1 MAARQQSK
9 EQERGSTKKSVLDA
23 LRSLKAK
30 KQEQPAQEQDKP
42 KKAKSE
48 RNGIMMNVR
57 FDELELMLVAMF
69 EQKALKGTIQ
79 TLTEVQQLV
88 AEDAEMAV
96 LVQQS
101 IQKLQQLNEQQFKGL
116 ELEWYKP
123 DEPNQ
128 KVERVADE
136 INRSEFSKSRRFIIS
151 KGQNL
156 MHSR

>member
-1 MAARQQSK
+1 
-9 EQERGSTKKSVLDA
+9 
-23 LRSLKAK
+23 
-30 KQEQPAQEQDKP
+30 
-42 KKAKSE
+42 
-48 RNGIMMNVR
+48 MMNVR

-69 EQKALKGTIQ
+69 EQETLKGTIQ

-88 AEDAEMAV
+88 EEDAEMAV

-136 INRSEFSKSRRFIIS
+136 
-151 KGQNL
+151 
-156 MHSR
+156 

>member
-1 MAARQQSK
+1 MS
-9 EQERGSTKKSVLDA
+9 
-23 LRSLKAK
+23 
-30 KQEQPAQEQDKP
+30 
-42 KKAKSE
+42 
-48 RNGIMMNVR
+48 NVR
-57 FDELELMLVAMF
+57 FDQLELMLMAMF
-69 EQKALKGTIQ
+69 EQKTLKGTIQ

-88 AEDAEMAV
+88 EEDAEMAV

-136 INRSEFSKSRRFIIS
+136 
-151 KGQNL
+151 
-156 MHSR
+156 

>member
-1 MAARQQSK
+1 MS
-9 EQERGSTKKSVLDA
+9 
-23 LRSLKAK
+23 
-30 KQEQPAQEQDKP
+30 
-42 KKAKSE
+42 
-48 RNGIMMNVR
+48 NVR
-57 FDELELMLVAMF
+57 FDELELMLMAMF
-69 EQKALKGTIQ
+69 EQPTLRDTIQ
-79 TLTEVQQLV
+79 VLTEIQPLV

-136 INRSEFSKSRRFIIS
+136 
-151 KGQNL
+151 
-156 MHSR
+156 

>member
-1 MAARQQSK
+1 
-9 EQERGSTKKSVLDA
+9 
-23 LRSLKAK
+23 
-30 KQEQPAQEQDKP
+30 
-42 KKAKSE
+42 
-48 RNGIMMNVR
+48 MMNVR
-57 FDELELMLVAMF
+57 FVELELMLMAMF
-69 EQKALKGTIQ
+69 EQKTLKGTIQ

-88 AEDAEMAV
+88 EEDAEMAV

-136 INRSEFSKSRRFIIS
+136 
-151 KGQNL
+151 
-156 MHSR
+156 

>member
-1 MAARQQSK
+1 
-9 EQERGSTKKSVLDA
+9 
-23 LRSLKAK
+23 
-30 KQEQPAQEQDKP
+30 
-42 KKAKSE
+42 
-48 RNGIMMNVR
+48 MMNVR

-69 EQKALKGTIQ
+69 EQKTLKGTIQ

-88 AEDAEMAV
+88 EEDAEMAA

-101 IQKLQQLNEQQFKGL
+101 IQKLQQVNEQQFKGL

-136 INRSEFSKSRRFIIS
+136 
-151 KGQNL
+151 
-156 MHSR
+156 

>member
-1 MAARQQSK
+1 MS
-9 EQERGSTKKSVLDA
+9 
-23 LRSLKAK
+23 
-30 KQEQPAQEQDKP
+30 
-42 KKAKSE
+42 
-48 RNGIMMNVR
+48 NVR
-57 FDELELMLVAMF
+57 FDELELMLMAMF
-69 EQKALKGTIQ
+69 EQKTIKGTIQ

-88 AEDAEMAV
+88 EEDAEMAV

-136 INRSEFSKSRRFIIS
+136 
-151 KGQNL
+151 
-156 MHSR
+156 

>member
-1 MAARQQSK
+1 
-9 EQERGSTKKSVLDA
+9 
-23 LRSLKAK
+23 
-30 KQEQPAQEQDKP
+30 
-42 KKAKSE
+42 
-48 RNGIMMNVR
+48 MNVR

-69 EQKALKGTIQ
+69 EQKTLKGTIQ

-88 AEDAEMAV
+88 EEDAEMAV

-136 INRSEFSKSRRFIIS
+136 
-151 KGQNL
+151 
-156 MHSR
+156 

>member
-1 MAARQQSK
+1 
-9 EQERGSTKKSVLDA
+9 
-23 LRSLKAK
+23 
-30 KQEQPAQEQDKP
+30 
-42 KKAKSE
+42 
-48 RNGIMMNVR
+48 MMNVR

-69 EQKALKGTIQ
+69 EQKTLKGTIQ

-88 AEDAEMAV
+88 EEDAEMAV

-128 KVERVADE
+128 KAGRVADE
-136 INRSEFSKSRRFIIS
+136 
-151 KGQNL
+151 
-156 MHSR
+156 

>member
-1 MAARQQSK
+1 
-9 EQERGSTKKSVLDA
+9 
-23 LRSLKAK
+23 
-30 KQEQPAQEQDKP
+30 
-42 KKAKSE
+42 
-48 RNGIMMNVR
+48 MMNVR

-69 EQKALKGTIQ
+69 EQKTLKGTIQ

-96 LVQQS
+96 LLQQS

-128 KVERVADE
+128 KAERVADE
-136 INRSEFSKSRRFIIS
+136 
-151 KGQNL
+151 
-156 MHSR
+156 

>member
-1 MAARQQSK
+1 
-9 EQERGSTKKSVLDA
+9 
-23 LRSLKAK
+23 
-30 KQEQPAQEQDKP
+30 
-42 KKAKSE
+42 
-48 RNGIMMNVR
+48 
-57 FDELELMLVAMF
+57 MLVAMF
-69 EQKALKGTIQ
+69 EQKTLKGTIQ

-136 INRSEFSKSRRFIIS
+136 
-151 KGQNL
+151 
-156 MHSR
+156 

>member
-1 MAARQQSK
+1 MS
-9 EQERGSTKKSVLDA
+9 
-23 LRSLKAK
+23 
-30 KQEQPAQEQDKP
+30 
-42 KKAKSE
+42 
-48 RNGIMMNVR
+48 NVR
-57 FDELELMLVAMF
+57 FDELELMLMAMF
-69 EQKALKGTIQ
+69 EQKTLKGTIQ

-88 AEDAEMAV
+88 VEEDAEMAV

-136 INRSEFSKSRRFIIS
+136 
-151 KGQNL
+151 
-156 MHSR
+156 

>member
-1 MAARQQSK
+1 
-9 EQERGSTKKSVLDA
+9 
-23 LRSLKAK
+23 
-30 KQEQPAQEQDKP
+30 
-42 KKAKSE
+42 
-48 RNGIMMNVR
+48 MMNVR

-69 EQKALKGTIQ
+69 EQKTLKGTIQ

-96 LVQQS
+96 LIQQS

-128 KVERVADE
+128 KAERVADE
-136 INRSEFSKSRRFIIS
+136 
-151 KGQNL
+151 
-156 MHSR
+156 

>member
-1 MAARQQSK
+1 
-9 EQERGSTKKSVLDA
+9 
-23 LRSLKAK
+23 
-30 KQEQPAQEQDKP
+30 
-42 KKAKSE
+42 
-48 RNGIMMNVR
+48 MMNVR

-69 EQKALKGTIQ
+69 EQKTLKGTIQ

-101 IQKLQQLNEQQFKGL
+101 NQKLQQLNEQQFKGL

-136 INRSEFSKSRRFIIS
+136 
-151 KGQNL
+151 
-156 MHSR
+156 

>member
-1 MAARQQSK
+1 
-9 EQERGSTKKSVLDA
+9 
-23 LRSLKAK
+23 
-30 KQEQPAQEQDKP
+30 
-42 KKAKSE
+42 
-48 RNGIMMNVR
+48 MMNVR

-69 EQKALKGTIQ
+69 EQKTLKGTIQ

-136 INRSEFSKSRRFIIS
+136 
-151 KGQNL
+151 
-156 MHSR
+156 

>member
-1 MAARQQSK
+1 
-9 EQERGSTKKSVLDA
+9 
-23 LRSLKAK
+23 
-30 KQEQPAQEQDKP
+30 
-42 KKAKSE
+42 
-48 RNGIMMNVR
+48 MMNVR
-57 FDELELMLVAMF
+57 FGELELMLVAMF
-69 EQKALKGTIQ
+69 EQKTLKGTIQ

-88 AEDAEMAV
+88 EEDAEMAV

-136 INRSEFSKSRRFIIS
+136 
-151 KGQNL
+151 
-156 MHSR
+156 

>member
-1 MAARQQSK
+1 
-9 EQERGSTKKSVLDA
+9 
-23 LRSLKAK
+23 
-30 KQEQPAQEQDKP
+30 
-42 KKAKSE
+42 
-48 RNGIMMNVR
+48 MMNVR

-69 EQKALKGTIQ
+69 EQKTLKGTIQ

-88 AEDAEMAV
+88 EEDAEMAV

-128 KVERVADE
+128 KVERVSDE
-136 INRSEFSKSRRFIIS
+136 
-151 KGQNL
+151 
-156 MHSR
+156 

>member
-1 MAARQQSK
+1 M
-9 EQERGSTKKSVLDA
+9 
-23 LRSLKAK
+23 
-30 KQEQPAQEQDKP
+30 
-42 KKAKSE
+42 
-48 RNGIMMNVR
+48 
-57 FDELELMLVAMF
+57 LMAMF
-69 EQKALKGTIQ
+69 EQKTLKGTIQ

-88 AEDAEMAV
+88 EEDAEMAV

-136 INRSEFSKSRRFIIS
+136 
-151 KGQNL
+151 
-156 MHSR
+156 

>member
-1 MAARQQSK
+1 MS
-9 EQERGSTKKSVLDA
+9 
-23 LRSLKAK
+23 
-30 KQEQPAQEQDKP
+30 
-42 KKAKSE
+42 
-48 RNGIMMNVR
+48 NVR
-57 FDELELMLVAMF
+57 FDKLELMLMAMF
-69 EQKALKGTIQ
+69 EQKTLKGTIQ

-88 AEDAEMAV
+88 EEDAEMAV

-136 INRSEFSKSRRFIIS
+136 
-151 KGQNL
+151 
-156 MHSR
+156 

>member
-1 MAARQQSK
+1 MS
-9 EQERGSTKKSVLDA
+9 
-23 LRSLKAK
+23 
-30 KQEQPAQEQDKP
+30 
-42 KKAKSE
+42 
-48 RNGIMMNVR
+48 NVR
-57 FDELELMLVAMF
+57 FDELELMLIAMF
-69 EQKALKGTIQ
+69 EQKTLKGTIQ

-88 AEDAEMAV
+88 EEDAEMAV

-136 INRSEFSKSRRFIIS
+136 
-151 KGQNL
+151 
-156 MHSR
+156 

>member
-1 MAARQQSK
+1 M
-9 EQERGSTKKSVLDA
+9 
-23 LRSLKAK
+23 
-30 KQEQPAQEQDKP
+30 
-42 KKAKSE
+42 
-48 RNGIMMNVR
+48 
-57 FDELELMLVAMF
+57 AMF
-69 EQKALKGTIQ
+69 EQKTLKGTIQ

-88 AEDAEMAV
+88 EEDAEMAV

-136 INRSEFSKSRRFIIS
+136 
-151 KGQNL
+151 
-156 MHSR
+156 